1 MLVRIKGKMIND
13 EISFDFPAIFF
24 KQKSYVCLQSLVIK
38 FKIPQNIFSGQIST
52 TLIDRS
58 PINQEQILADF
69 QSLVVSKNLCY
80 QPTHLQYYKIQRMDL
95 TSSEF
100 TFKFRE
106 NIKIN
111 EIDEIEILLHI
122 TDAGI
127 QQRFEQS
134 IF

>member
-1 MLVRIKGKMIND
+1 MLVRIKGKMVND

-24 KQKSYVCLQSLVIK
+24 KQKSFVCLQSLVIK

-58 PINQEQILADF
+58 PINPEQILTDF

-100 TFKFRE
+100 SFKFRE
-106 NIKIN
+106 NTKF
-111 EIDEIEILLHI
+111 EDIDEIEILLHI
-122 TDAGI
+122 SDARL
-127 QQRFEQS
+127 QQRPDQS